1 MRQLPSNYYPGRFHT
16 GGVADQFKL
25 PVAKIS
31 GTCSAVV
38 GLIDGAPETQATWL
52 EIGLAATQLNIACV
66 GTGMFSKL
74 KGGFTFVGE
83 RGRIR
88 IDLVYSGLNG
98 VGGNG
103 TVDK

>member
-1 MRQLPSNYYPGRFHT
+1 M
-16 GGVADQFKL
+16 ADQFKL
-25 PVAKIS
+25 PVATCS
-31 GTCSAVV
+31 GACSAVV
-38 GLIDGAPETQATWL
+38 VLIDGAPETEATWF

-66 GTGMFSKL
+66 CAGIFSKL
-74 KGGFTFVGE
+74 KGEFIFVGE

-103 TVDK
+103 TVNSD